1 MKKKFITSLGS
12 SQFKPGEDC
21 TAIKRAFPRKRSGF
35 YWIQP
40 SCARF
45 PIRVFCD
52 FSENVSKD
60 YYFIKFDTNS
70 SVKSHKDIEGL
81 CASYGLTPIDIT
93 SSSDFKR
100 LQKFFNGET
109 NEIGSFIPIAFD
121 PNCEKNRCTGKFV
134 SLASKKYFDTSLLED
149 NAKKQVLFTPSFSKQ
164 NDFLSSNLVP
174 FPLSSSKVRG
184 VICSTNN
191 ELKDDEQNWIRIK
204 CTDSVRENKVFWWGN
219 PQNARFKVKCPKDC
233 LNQKGKA
240 SVWGTDFYKDDSAV
254 CLAAIH
260 NNKIDNKKGGYI
272 TVGIFKR
279 SKKKFEG
286 GSFNGIQS
294 LDWEEDWDRYF
305 TIEKREVK
313 CPGDEEKSDIDV
325 KTMSL
330 MRFFEKDGIIEESEK
345 MEENEKKDKLE
356 EIFNRKKDE
365 LKYFKAI
372 VEKSS
377 KVLSDFQKEFIL
389 SDKSENPTTQENLLV
404 KNAEFFKSVEKL
416 SRDVQKLAV
425 KKLQEKIRKKNE
437 LLKEKL
443 KLNLKN
449 DFIEDFSGKM
459 EEKWEIS
466 RELHLRNDSHVW
478 SYSFSNF
485 NGSLKLIQCTQL
497 DEKVKIPSFLILKN
511 MNFYDAIISLSFKS
525 EEKGMIGFAFRY
537 RDAFNYYIFEVSR
550 SEDTSLSFKRMRKV
564 KDGVS
569 TDLFRSDD
577 GGFIENMWYRL
588 EIKFKMDR
596 IQVTIE
602 ENEKS
607 KIKNPAAFQ
616 VFDGDLVFGTFG
628 LVTAN
633 ITTASF
639 QNVKIQSTDCVDVG
653 QRGISGQ
660 EQNQDHLIYQAST
673 CSRFKENYKSSFEMM

>member
-1 MKKKFITSLGS
+1 MKKKSITSLGS

-60 YYFIKFDTNS
+60 YFFIKFDTNS

-260 NNKIDNKKGGYI
+260 KNKI
-272 TVGIFKR
+272 
-279 SKKKFEG
+279 
-286 GSFNGIQS
+286 
-294 LDWEEDWDRYF
+294 
-305 TIEKREVK
+305 
-313 CPGDEEKSDIDV
+313 
-325 KTMSL
+325 
-330 MRFFEKDGIIEESEK
+330 
-345 MEENEKKDKLE
+345 
-356 EIFNRKKDE
+356 
-365 LKYFKAI
+365 
-372 VEKSS
+372 
-377 KVLSDFQKEFIL
+377 
-389 SDKSENPTTQENLLV
+389 
-404 KNAEFFKSVEKL
+404 
-416 SRDVQKLAV
+416 
-425 KKLQEKIRKKNE
+425 
-437 LLKEKL
+437 
-443 KLNLKN
+443 
-449 DFIEDFSGKM
+449 
-459 EEKWEIS
+459 
-466 RELHLRNDSHVW
+466 
-478 SYSFSNF
+478 
-485 NGSLKLIQCTQL
+485 
-497 DEKVKIPSFLILKN
+497 
-511 MNFYDAIISLSFKS
+511 
-525 EEKGMIGFAFRY
+525 
-537 RDAFNYYIFEVSR
+537 
-550 SEDTSLSFKRMRKV
+550 
-564 KDGVS
+564 
-569 TDLFRSDD
+569 
-577 GGFIENMWYRL
+577 
-588 EIKFKMDR
+588 
-596 IQVTIE
+596 
-602 ENEKS
+602 
-607 KIKNPAAFQ
+607 PA
-616 VFDGDLVFGTFG
+616 
-628 LVTAN
+628 
-633 ITTASF
+633 
-639 QNVKIQSTDCVDVG
+639 
-653 QRGISGQ
+653 
-660 EQNQDHLIYQAST
+660 
-673 CSRFKENYKSSFEMM
+673 